1 MLYRFVLPLALLVA
15 MPVFAQTAPE
25 PTAQA
30 RGGPMRERL
39 QQVHDRL
46 AITPAQQPQWD
57 AVVAAL
63 RDNAR
68 SMRANPA
75 TAAIRSGHLTA
86 VQDLHAAADL
96 AHARADAL
104 QRMIPPV
111 EALYA
116 SLSPEQ
122 QRTADETLAKAMH
135 AGKVAGGTEPSSSRA

>member
-15 MPVFAQTAPE
+15 TPVFAQTAPDS
-25 PTAQA
+25 TAPRIGQ
-30 RGGPMRERL
+30 MRERL

-57 AVVAAL
+57 AVVAVL

-86 VQDLHAAADL
+86 VQELHAASDL

-116 SLSPEQ
+116 TLSPEQ
-122 QRTADETLAKAMH
+122 QHTADETLAKAMH
-135 AGKVAGGTEPSSSRA
+135 AGNGRRGN

>member
-1 MLYRFVLPLALLVA
+1 VLYRFVLPLALLVA
-15 MPVFAQTAPE
+15 TPVFAQPAPESTAP
-25 PTAQA
+25 
-30 RGGPMRERL
+30 RGGHLRERL

-57 AVVAAL
+57 AVVLAL
-63 RDNAR
+63 RDNAQ

-75 TAAIRSGHLTA
+75 AAAIRSGHLTA

-96 AHARADAL
+96 AHARVDAL

-116 SLSPEQ
+116 TLSPEQ
-122 QRTADETLAKAMH
+122 QRMADETLAKAMH
-135 AGKVAGGTEPSSSRA
+135 AGKGRRG